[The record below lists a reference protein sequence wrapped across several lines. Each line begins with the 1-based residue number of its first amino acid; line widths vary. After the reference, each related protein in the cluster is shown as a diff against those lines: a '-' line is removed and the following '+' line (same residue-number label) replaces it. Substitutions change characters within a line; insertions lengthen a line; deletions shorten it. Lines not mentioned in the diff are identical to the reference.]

1 MMTSILLRSYVG
13 NGDYLV
19 WLEDDNEGIL
29 RSQLAHT
36 CGVGSGRRKHL
47 IEGGSAFASEVP
59 VIRWSLWVFRAD
71 VHWIW
76 LQLRRLTVGL
86 SICSA
91 SNSATMSTFKSLSQS
106 LIGCSE

>member
-13 NGDYLV
+13 NGDCLV

-47 IEGGSAFASEVP
+47 IEGGERICKRGTSYQVEPLGVPGRCSLDLASTAAVDS
-59 VIRWSLWVFRAD
+59 WAKY
-71 VHWIW
+71 
-76 LQLRRLTVGL
+76 
-86 SICSA
+86 
-91 SNSATMSTFKSLSQS
+91 M
-106 LIGCSE
+106 